1 MKADKVLAHNPLS
14 EFHRD
19 LPIGEPPVNTGVLFQ
34 RSIIQPIHA
43 SECQSRIYEPK
54 SNRTPSAPPLKSA
67 SPRAAAILLVSVSSQ
82 TRPILPTT
90 LANVQTPAT
99 VGNPTPAPDTS
110 FAPSDSTSTATSGI
124 DATSADGSRLRSGG
138 VSPSRNHRL
147 AFYRP
152 TQFKNKQPIFR
163 LESTKPKNSGS
174 ASCYKRIAIQAPVRG
189 GHLF

>member
-14 EFHRD
+14 EFHRN
-19 LPIGEPPVNTGVLFQ
+19 LLIGEPPVNTGILFQ

-110 FAPSDSTSTATSGI
+110 FAPSDSTSR
-124 DATSADGSRLRSGG
+124 ATSADGNRLRSGG

-147 AFYRP
+147 ACYRP

-174 ASCYKRIAIQAPVRG
+174 ASCYNEIAIQAPVCG
-189 GHLF
+189 DHLF